1 MKVFLFSMNLP
12 GFLADGSSFKITPE
26 IEKKSPFD
34 GIKTLA
40 NIRQEEILSALRET
54 REEN

>member
-1 MKVFLFSMNLP
+1 MKVFLFFMNLL
-12 GFLADGSSFKITPE
+12 GFLADGSSFRITPE

>member
-12 GFLADGSSFKITPE
+12 GFLADGSSFKITSE

>member
-1 MKVFLFSMNLP
+1 MKVFLFFMNLP

-40 NIRQEEILSALRET
+40 NIKQEEILSALRET